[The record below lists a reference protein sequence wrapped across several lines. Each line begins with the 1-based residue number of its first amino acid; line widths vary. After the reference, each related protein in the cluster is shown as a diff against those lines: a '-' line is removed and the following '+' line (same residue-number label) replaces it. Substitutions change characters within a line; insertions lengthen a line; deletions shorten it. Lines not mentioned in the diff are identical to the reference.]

1 MKDDILSS
9 SGNRSNYTADEIDRA
24 RKMQKRN
31 GGTLMDNLAKLT
43 GRGMPSTTSMA
54 DLTSMY
60 RKANQELSS
69 LVESDNKRKQEAEAK
84 NEAVRQQLMENQ
96 QKLNQALD
104 SYTNSLKEDFG
115 IEPQVDNSWMKDFG
129 LDAGSTGSTGVS
141 GAGGNSGNLGA
152 IDVSG
157 QAGASSLGGYDSTQG
172 YNAQQAQSS
181 EKELAAAREAN
192 LEKFTGLADE
202 IDKTVFGQE
211 EFVKKLVIAFKR
223 PLVMPPENPKAL
235 NTILL
240 TGKKD
245 TGKHFALTEIAKELN
260 KRGILRNADIRVLDL
275 GLYTD
280 ASMEKLFLQDIFSAL
295 SCNSRIVLFENFE
308 NCHPSFLSHIASLVI
323 DGRFQLS
330 ERYIFQK
337 GQLVNVQN
345 SLASEAVSAFTATGK
360 YLIFITEKTL
370 DKAAGI
376 MGAPFINAL
385 GDVCTTKE
393 LEADAIRKIAE
404 GELNELKTKAADRF
418 FFKLDFDEGFLD
430 YSVSRSEKQGGLKA
444 VQGFYDSVLQ
454 ALAQAKLEGDYPKD
468 AELKLGVAD
477 GRINAKYKEE
487 LIDLS
492 ALLPEG
498 FRGEIEEIKKEM
510 DAIVGLAKVKEYV
523 FSLEEY
529 YKVQKRRQ
537 EEGLKTSEVS
547 KHMIFTGSPGTG
559 KTTIARI
566 ISKYL
571 KAIGVLTGGQLVE
584 VSRADLVGRYVGHT
598 APLTNQVISSAI
610 GGVLFIDE
618 AYSLYRGKDDSFGL
632 EAIDTLVKGI
642 EDNRENLIVILAG
655 YSNEMQEFLT
665 SNSGLKSRFPNVI
678 NFPDY
683 TGEELL
689 EISKCIAKSKGYTI
703 DEGADPSLVTYFNA
717 VQMVRA
723 ADAGNGRLAR
733 NKIEEAILNQSKRL
747 VAEPDA
753 ELSVLM
759 SQDFELNDIMSD
771 EK

>member
-1 MKDDILSS
+1 MKDDILNS
-9 SGNRSNYTADEIDRA
+9 SGNRSNYTSEEIDKA
-24 RKMQKRN
+24 RKMQKKY
-31 GGTLMDNLAKLT
+31 GGTLMDNLQKLT
-43 GRGMPSTTSMA
+43 GRGMPTMTSMSE
-54 DLTSMY
+54 LTSMY
-60 RKANQELSS
+60 QKANKEMNAL
-69 LVESDNKRKQEAEAK
+69 LESEKKRKEAEARDDQ
-84 NEAVRQQLMENQ
+84 VRKQLLENQ
-96 QKLNQALD
+96 DKLNKALD
-104 SYTNSLKEDFG
+104 NYTNSLKEDFG

-129 LDAGSTGSTGVS
+129 LDPSNAGSAAAVDVQAAPNSASGVQES
-141 GAGGNSGNLGA
+141 FSYTESNP
-152 IDVSG
+152 
-157 QAGASSLGGYDSTQG
+157 
-172 YNAQQAQSS
+172 QQAVKT
-181 EKELAAAREAN
+181 EEELSASREAS
-192 LEKFTGLADE
+192 LEKFNGIADE
-202 IDKTVFGQE
+202 INKSVFGQE

-235 NTILL
+235 NTIMI
-240 TGKKD
+240 TGKVD
-245 TGKHFALTEIAKELN
+245 TGKHHALNVMAKELN

-275 GLYTD
+275 GIYTD

-308 NCHPSFLSHIASLVI
+308 NCHPSFLSHISSLVI

-330 ERYIFQK
+330 ERYIMQK

-345 SLASEAVSAFTATGK
+345 SLASEAVSAFTANGK

-385 GDVCTTKE
+385 GDVCATKE
-393 LEADAIRKIAE
+393 LEGEAIRKIAE
-404 GELNELKTKAADRF
+404 GELEELKAKASSRF
-418 FFKLDFDEGFLD
+418 FFKLSFDEGFLD
-430 YSVSRSEKQGGLKA
+430 YSVSRSEKQAGLKG
-444 VQGFYDSVLQ
+444 VQDFYDSVLQ
-454 ALAQAKLEGDYPKD
+454 ALAQAKLEGEYPKD
-468 AELKLGVAD
+468 AELKLGVAE
-477 GRINAKYKEE
+477 GRINAKYKDET
-487 LIDLS
+487 IDLS

-510 DAIVGLAKVKEYV
+510 DAIVGLDKVKEYV

-529 YKVQKRRQ
+529 YKVQQRRA

-642 EDNRENLIVILAG
+642 EDNRDDLIVILAG
-655 YSNEMQEFLT
+655 YSKEMQAFLT

-683 TGEELL
+683 TGQELL
-689 EISKCIAKSKGYTI
+689 DIAKITAKSKGYEI
-703 DEGADPSLVTYFNA
+703 DEGALTPLLAYFNA
-717 VQMVRA
+717 VQATRPD
-723 ADAGNGRLAR
+723 DAGNGRLVR
-733 NKIEEAILNQSKRL
+733 NKIEEAVLNQSKRL
-747 VAEPDA
+747 IKDRGADLSTLVSEDFDLSDVAG
-753 ELSVLM
+753 
-759 SQDFELNDIMSD
+759 
-771 EK
+771 

>member
-1 MKDDILSS
+1 MKDDFMSN
-9 SGNRSNYTADEIDRA
+9 SGKRSVYTEAEIEQA
-24 RKMQKRN
+24 KKLQKKN

-43 GRGMPSTTSMA
+43 GKSMPTINTGMYDISSMFQ
-54 DLTSMY
+54 
-60 RKANQELSS
+60 RANSELDS
-69 LVESDNKRKQEAEAK
+69 LAEKEKKRKEAEAK
-84 NEAVRQQLMENQ
+84 NDAVRKQLLENQ
-96 QKLNQALD
+96 DKLNRALD
-104 SYTNSLKEDFG
+104 DYTTSLKEDFG
-115 IEPQVDNSWMKDFG
+115 IEAGVDNSWMKDFG
-129 LDAGSTGSTGVS
+129 ISSPEGLSASYSETSSDRQGDTRSTAKTEEELS
-141 GAGGNSGNLGA
+141 
-152 IDVSG
+152 
-157 QAGASSLGGYDSTQG
+157 AS
-172 YNAQQAQSS
+172 
-181 EKELAAAREAN
+181 REAS
-192 LEKFTGLADE
+192 LEKFNGLAAE
-202 IDKTVFGQE
+202 LEKTIFGQE
-211 EFVKKLVIAFKR
+211 EFIKKLVIAFKR

-235 NTILL
+235 NTIFIS
-240 TGKKD
+240 GKKD
-245 TGKHFALTEIAKELN
+245 TGKHHALQEIATELN
-260 KRGILRNADIRVLDL
+260 KRGILRNPDIRVLDL
-275 GLYTD
+275 GIYTD

-308 NCHPSFLSHIASLVI
+308 NCHPSFLSHISSLVI
-323 DGRFQLS
+323 EGRFQLS
-330 ERYIFQK
+330 ERYIMQK

-345 SLASEAVSAFTATGK
+345 SLASEAVSAFTANGK
-360 YLIFITEKTL
+360 YLVFISEKPL

-376 MGAPFINAL
+376 MGAPFVNAL
-385 GDVCTTKE
+385 GDVCITSE
-393 LEADAIRKIAE
+393 LGVDAIRKIAE
-404 GELNELKTKAADRF
+404 GELEKLRTKADNRF
-418 FFKLDFDEGFLD
+418 FFKLEFDEGFLD
-430 YSVSRSEKQGGLKA
+430 YSVSRSERQAGLKG
-444 VQGFYDSVLQ
+444 VQDFYDSVLQ

-468 AELKLGVAD
+468 AKLKIAMD
-477 GRINAKYKEE
+477 EGRIKAHYGDE

-510 DAIVGLAKVKEYV
+510 AAIVGLDKVKEYI

-529 YKVQKRRQ
+529 YKVQKRRA

-598 APLTNQVISSAI
+598 APLTNQVISSAV

-689 EISKCIAKSKGYTI
+689 KIARSIAKSKGYTI
-703 DEGADPSLVTYFNA
+703 DEGADPALTAYFNA

-747 VAEPDA
+747 VAEKDA
-753 ELSVLM
+753 ELSVLL
-759 SQDFELNDIMSD
+759 SQDFDLNDVMSD

>member
-1 MKDDILSS
+1 MKDDFLGGSS
-9 SGNRSNYTADEIDRA
+9 NRGNYTADEIDKA
-24 RKMQKRN
+24 RKLQKKN

-43 GRGMPSTTSMA
+43 GRGMPTINTSMS

-60 RKANQELSS
+60 RQANSELNS
-69 LVESDNKRKQEAEAK
+69 LIESDNKKRKEAEAK
-84 NEAVRQQLMENQ
+84 NDAVRKQLLDNQ
-96 QKLNQALD
+96 DKLNKALD
-104 SYTNSLKEDFG
+104 SYTNTLKEDFG
-115 IEPQVDNSWMKDFG
+115 MEPVVDNSWMKDFG
-129 LDAGSTGSTGVS
+129 LDAGQTGTG
-141 GAGGNSGNLGA
+141 GASNGQGSLGA
-152 IDVSG
+152 IDNRNNAGAFSALDDQAYGAGTGETG
-157 QAGASSLGGYDSTQG
+157 QAKTEEELSAS
-172 YNAQQAQSS
+172 
-181 EKELAAAREAN
+181 REAS

-202 IDKTVFGQE
+202 INMTVFGQE

-235 NTILL
+235 NTIML
-240 TGKKD
+240 TGKDD
-245 TGKHFALTEIAKELN
+245 TGKHYCLTAIAKELN

-275 GLYTD
+275 GIYTD

-360 YLIFITEKTL
+360 YLIFITEKSL

-404 GELNELKTKAADRF
+404 GEFEDLKTKAANRF

-430 YSVSRSEKQGGLKA
+430 YSISRSERQAGLKG
-444 VQGFYDSVLQ
+444 VQDFYESVLQ

-468 AELKLGVAD
+468 AELKLGVAE
-477 GRINAKYKEE
+477 GRINAKYGDE

-655 YSNEMQEFLT
+655 YSNEMTEFLT
-665 SNSGLKSRFPNVI
+665 ANSGLKSRFPNVI

-703 DEGADPSLVTYFNA
+703 DDGACPALVSYFNA
-717 VQMVRA
+717 VQAVRPM
-723 ADAGNGRLAR
+723 DAGNGRLAR
-733 NKIEEAILNQSKRL
+733 NKIEGAILNQSKRL
-747 VAEPDA
+747 IAEPDA
-753 ELSVLM
+753 ELSVLQ
-759 SQDFELNDIMSD
+759 SQDFDLNDIMSD

>member
-1 MKDDILSS
+1 MKNDFFGGL
-9 SGNRSNYTADEIDRA
+9 SGNRSNYSADEIDRA
-24 RKMQKRN
+24 RKMQKKN
-31 GGTLMDNLAKLT
+31 GGTLLENLSKLT
-43 GRGMPSTTSMA
+43 GRGMPTINTSMSDISNSYA
-54 DLTSMY
+54 
-60 RKANQELSS
+60 RANQELNSMI
-69 LVESDNKRKQEAEAK
+69 EADKRRKEAEAK
-84 NEAVRQQLMENQ
+84 NDQVRQQLLDNQ

-104 SYTNSLKEDFG
+104 NYTNSLKDDFG
-115 IEPQVDNSWMKDFG
+115 IEAAPDNSWMKDFG
-129 LDAGSTGSTGVS
+129 LDG
-141 GAGGNSGNLGA
+141 
-152 IDVSG
+152 G
-157 QAGASSLGGYDSTQG
+157 QAAAGTTPQSGIAAQTSAINEASAAVASVAPKT
-172 YNAQQAQSS
+172 
-181 EKELAAAREAN
+181 EEELSASREAS
-192 LEKFTGLADE
+192 LEKFAGLADE
-202 IDKTVFGQE
+202 INKTVFGQE
-211 EFVKKLVIAFKR
+211 DFIKKLVIAFKR

-235 NTILL
+235 NTIML
-240 TGKKD
+240 TGKND
-245 TGKHFALTEIAKELN
+245 TGKHFALTATAKELN

-275 GLYTD
+275 GIYTD

-330 ERYIFQK
+330 ERYIMQK

-360 YLIFITEKTL
+360 YLIFITEKSL
-370 DKAAGI
+370 DKAAGV

-404 GELNELKTKAADRF
+404 GEMEELKTKAANRF
-418 FFKLDFDEGFLD
+418 FFKLGFEDGFLD
-430 YSVSRSEKQGGLKA
+430 YSVSRSERQAGLKG
-444 VQGFYDSVLQ
+444 VQDFYESVLQ

-468 AELKLGVAD
+468 AELMLSVAD
-477 GRINAKYKEE
+477 GKISAKYGTEV
-487 LIDLS
+487 IDLS

-510 DAIVGLAKVKEYV
+510 DAIVGLSKVKEYI

-529 YKVQKRRQ
+529 YQVQKRRA

-655 YSNEMQEFLT
+655 YSNEMAEFLT
-665 SNSGLKSRFPNVI
+665 ANSGLKSRFPNVI

-689 EISKCIAKSKGYTI
+689 QISKSIAKSKGYTI
-703 DEGADPSLVTYFNA
+703 DDGAYPALTTYFNA

-747 VAEPDA
+747 VVEKDA
-753 ELSVLM
+753 DLSVLL
-759 SQDFELNDIMSD
+759 SEDFELTDVMSD